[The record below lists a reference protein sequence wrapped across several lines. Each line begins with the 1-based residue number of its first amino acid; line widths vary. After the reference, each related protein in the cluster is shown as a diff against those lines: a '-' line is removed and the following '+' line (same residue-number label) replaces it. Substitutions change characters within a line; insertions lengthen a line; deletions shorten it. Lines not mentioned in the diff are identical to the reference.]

1 MPPKFNN
8 QIFFKGMAGTK
19 TNFLKSFFVIIN
31 LCIIACFLLVGILP
45 YINTGRYW
53 YLALTGLI
61 FPLIVFA
68 LLFFIIIW
76 AFANSKWVWLSII
89 VLLLGMQQIL
99 AVFGF
104 HLPKD
109 FEAAKG
115 ENTLRVLQWNVSSWD
130 QYNNKNVGELNYRP
144 LMLDLVEIQNAD
156 VLCFQEF
163 FESRDSK
170 YMPKNIPPIVKM
182 GYPYYYFVTSIGW
195 EKDYETGVAI
205 FSKYPIIDSAKFEY
219 GKNSFAEHLIYIDIK
234 VKDKIFRVLTTH
246 LQSVRFDAD
255 DYQSLSKIKHS
266 NKEGLK
272 DSRTIVAKLK
282 KGYTYR
288 YSQAEIVHQQIEA
301 SPYPVIV
308 CGDFN
313 DVPNSNT
320 YFKIKGRLQDTFLK
334 TGFFIGRTFRFI
346 SPTLRIDYIL
356 SDKKFSVQQ
365 SQIIH
370 VPYSDHYPVE
380 TDLGY

>member
-1 MPPKFNN
+1 
-8 QIFFKGMAGTK
+8 MARTK
-19 TNFLKSFFVIIN
+19 TNFLKSFFVFIN
-31 LCIIACFLLVGILP
+31 ICVIACYLLVCILQ
-45 YINTGRYW
+45 YVNTGKYW
-53 YLALTGLI
+53 YLALPGLI

-68 LLFFIIIW
+68 LLFFIVVW
-76 AFANSKWVWLSII
+76 AFAKSKWFWVSLI
-89 VLLLGMQQIL
+89 VLLLGTQQIL

-104 HLPKD
+104 HVPKD
-109 FEAAKG
+109 FENEKTV
-115 ENTLRVLQWNVSSWD
+115 NTLRILQWNVSSWD
-130 QYNNKNVGELNYRP
+130 EYNNKKKDELNYRP
-144 LMLDLVEIQNAD
+144 LMLGLVQIQNAD

-163 FESRDSK
+163 FEPHDSK
-170 YMPKNIPPIVKM
+170 KYAKNISAIVKI
-182 GYPYYYFVTSIGW
+182 GYPYHYFISSNDF
-195 EKDYETGVAI
+195 EKEFEIGVAI

-219 GKNSFAEHLIYIDIK
+219 AKNSSAEHLIYIDIK
-234 VKDKIFRVLTTH
+234 VKNKIFRIFTTH
-246 LQSVRFDAD
+246 LQSVRFAAEE
-255 DYQSLSKIKHS
+255 YQSLSELKHS
-266 NKEGLK
+266 NREGLR
-272 DSRTIVAKLK
+272 DSRTIVSKLK

-320 YFKIKGRLQDTFLK
+320 YFKVKGKLQDAFLK
-334 TGFFIGRTFRFI
+334 KGFFIGRTFRFI

-365 SQIIH
+365 SKVIH

-380 TDLGY
+380 ADLSY